1 MKQFDHIGIITTE
14 PQPGESWDEFSKVW
28 VTHPP
33 VQSNSIEYI
42 RPLEMPLVD
51 PSQVGLW
58 RLWNLPHVAYR
69 VDDLAKAI
77 EGEEV
82 LLGPFE
88 PGDFGPVVFIHK
100 DGVVIEYLQYH

>member
-1 MKQFDHIGIITTE
+1 
-14 PQPGESWDEFSKVW
+14 
-28 VTHPP
+28 
-33 VQSNSIEYI
+33 
-42 RPLEMPLVD
+42 
-51 PSQVGLW
+51 
-58 RLWNLPHVAYR
+58 LPHVAYR

-100 DGVVIEYLQYH
+100 DGVVIEYLQYTRLDTWFGQNTPWRAAGPPD